1 VQDTLFSVSS
11 GAPREID
18 GFRLENLV
26 HEGGMAAIW
35 RVSHPAHDLPM
46 VMKIPLL
53 RHGENP
59 VTAVSFEV
67 ERMILPRLS
76 GPHVPRFVAAGDFER
91 PYIVMEHVDG
101 STLRARLDATP
112 LPPEEVARTGLV
124 VAEALEALHGQRVWH
139 LDVKPSNV
147 IVRPSGEGVLI
158 DFGLSHH
165 AALPDLLA
173 EEFYVPIGTGPY
185 ISPEQVL
192 RRRGDP
198 RSDLFALGVILYFF
212 VTGERPF
219 GDPVRARE
227 WRRRLW
233 RDPVPPRARRPEI
246 PPWLQEVVLRCLEVD
261 PAARYPSAAA
271 LAADLREPQRIV
283 LTPRA
288 HRLHRDGARV
298 VMRRWLRTRADVPAR
313 RAARRPPS
321 APLVMAAVDL
331 GPAAAPLAGALRV
344 AVARILDGEPGARLA
359 CVTVLKLARFTADE
373 FEDASGRNHHLLY
386 RGQLEQWA
394 RPLHLAPE
402 RVTYHVLE
410 SPDPAAALLDYAR
423 ENVVDHVV
431 MGARASSTL
440 RRYLGSV
447 SSEVV
452 AKASCTVTV
461 VRGTAAAPPVTCQP

>member
-1 VQDTLFSVSS
+1 
-11 GAPREID
+11 
-18 GFRLENLV
+18 
-26 HEGGMAAIW
+26 MATIW

-112 LPPEEVARTGLV
+112 LPPEEVARAGLE
-124 VAEALEALHGQRVWH
+124 VAVALQALHGQRVCH

-147 IVRPSGEGVLI
+147 IVRPSGEAVLI

-173 EEFYVPIGTGPY
+173 EEFHVPIGTGPY

-198 RSDLFALGVILYFF
+198 RSDLFALGVILYFLA
-212 VTGERPF
+212 TGERPF
-219 GDPVRARE
+219 GDPVGARE

-246 PPWLQEVVLRCLEVD
+246 PCWLQEVVLRCLEVD
-261 PAARYPSAAA
+261 PAARHPSAAA

-288 HRLHRDGARV
+288 HRLHRDGGGV

-313 RAARRPPS
+313 RPARRSPS
-321 APLVMAAVDL
+321 PPLVMAAIDL
-331 GPAAAPLAGALRV
+331 GPATAPLAPALRL
-344 AVARILDGEPGARLA
+344 AVRHILDSEPGARLA
-359 CVTVLKLARFTADE
+359 CITVLKLARFTADE
-373 FEDASGRNHHLLY
+373 FEDASGRNRHLLY

-394 RPLHLAPE
+394 RPLRVAPE
-402 RVTYHVLE
+402 RITYHVLE
-410 SPDPAAALLDYAR
+410 SPDPAAALLEYAR
-423 ENVVDHVV
+423 ENGVDHVV
-431 MGARASSTL
+431 MGARGSSTL

-452 AKASCTVTV
+452 ANATCTVTV
-461 VRGTAAAPPVTCQP
+461 VRGPAGAPPVTSPP